1 MHKPAALASPENSL
15 ELQSPRL
22 TESESAFLARFQAI
36 HMYSKDCKHALGSYV
51 EPTVLQPSMFRSWIL
66 THLSTYFES
75 DIPEQPCS
83 TWHWWM
89 DTSILLSTT
98 GSPWII
104 PLPKLACIFSSPG
117 CTWLYSQ
124 RLPRSTTSAPSCPL
138 ILPGPRPLNSCQVLH
153 ADVWGRRDWNFLFR
167 TDLDRFKHWW
177 AQFREE
183 VESAE
188 RFREQGGQF
197 PDVSFPEQPEVS
209 IWALFKPPLPNC
221 KLTRKL
227 PLNPFCETH

>member
-1 MHKPAALASPENSL
+1 
-15 ELQSPRL
+15 
-22 TESESAFLARFQAI
+22 
-36 HMYSKDCKHALGSYV
+36 
-51 EPTVLQPSMFRSWIL
+51 MFRSWIL

-83 TWHWWM
+83 TWRWWM
-89 DTSILLSTT
+89 DTSTLLSTT

-117 CTWLYSQ
+117 CAWLYSQ

-138 ILPGPRPLNSCQVLH
+138 ILPAPRPLNSCHVLH
-153 ADVWGRRDWNFLFR
+153 ADVWG
-167 TDLDRFKHWW
+167 
-177 AQFREE
+177 EE
-183 VESAE
+183 RLELPLQNWLGQIQTLMSTVQRGSRISWEI
-188 RFREQGGQF
+188 QGTGGQF